1 MKKWKWRI
9 QRSWQRWHVAGW
21 GILGGVASWLCV
33 WEYCFRATLRLL
45 WGKSPGALCRVLNP
59 DLQDLWCHFWSHFSF
74 SNFLL
79 LPLFSVG
86 IMQFNCT
93 FIYVFMLI
101 QTEESII
108 HWTIPL
114 LPLFLQNL
122 EDPALQGGQE
132 VQDGL
137 FRQQDQSLQSGPK
150 MSHISDKDVKYQNV
164 VRSAWIIVVS
174 ISHSH

>member
-1 MKKWKWRI
+1 MKKWKWRT
-9 QRSWQRWHVAGW
+9 QRSWQRRRVARR

-33 WEYCFRATLRLL
+33 WECCCRATLRLL
-45 WGKSPGALCRVLNP
+45 RGKSPGAFYRVLST

-74 SNFLL
+74 SFFLP
-79 LPLFSVG
+79 PLFSVD
-86 IMQFNCT
+86 IMQLTCT
-93 FIYVFMLI
+93 FIYVFVLI

-114 LPLFLQNL
+114 LPPFLQNL
-122 EDPALQGGQE
+122 EDPALQEGQE

-150 MSHISDKDVKYQNV
+150 ISHISDKDVTHQNV
-164 VRSAWIIVVS
+164 MRSTS
-174 ISHSH
+174 M